1 MTGYRLPGRI
11 QHRQRTWGPIADTR
25 NWGFIMARQAQIT
38 VERIANEL
46 VIEFAHGKTIRI
58 SPQDLLDVVTEQ
70 AVFHGLKQKLVDAAA
85 ISRNPETGRSASIED
100 KYQAVWTV
108 YDRITRL
115 GEWNA
120 VRGEGGTGTGGLL
133 FAALCRMYAG
143 RKTEEE
149 LREWLSTKDKK
160 AQAELRKN
168 PKVAAIIEQ
177 IKAERG
183 SDDDDGLGEDLL
195 GELED

>member
-1 MTGYRLPGRI
+1 
-11 QHRQRTWGPIADTR
+11 
-25 NWGFIMARQAQIT
+25 MARQAQIT
-38 VERIANEL
+38 VERIANQL

-58 SPQDLLDVVTEQ
+58 SPQDLLDVVREQ

-100 KYQAVWTV
+100 KYQAVKTV
-108 YDRITRL
+108 YDRL
-115 GEWNA
+115 MAGHWNA

-149 LREWLSTKDKK
+149 LREWLGTKDKK

-183 SDDDDGLGEDLL
+183 SDDDGLGEDLL
-195 GELED
+195 NELDD

>member
-1 MTGYRLPGRI
+1 
-11 QHRQRTWGPIADTR
+11 
-25 NWGFIMARQAQIT
+25 MARQAQIT
-38 VERIANEL
+38 VERIANNL
-46 VIEFAHGKTIRI
+46 VIEFAHGKRI
-58 SPQDLLDVVTEQ
+58 ELNPFDLVEDLREH

-100 KYQAVWTV
+100 KYQAVKTV
-108 YDRITRL
+108 YDRL
-115 GEWNA
+115 LAGHWNA

-143 RKTEEE
+143 RKTEDE

-168 PKVAAIIEQ
+168 PKISTIIDQ

-183 SDDDDGLGEDLL
+183 ADDDGVGEALL
-195 GELED
+195 NELDD

>member
-1 MTGYRLPGRI
+1 
-11 QHRQRTWGPIADTR
+11 
-25 NWGFIMARQAQIT
+25 MARQAQIT
-38 VERIANEL
+38 VERIADDL
-46 VIEFAHGKTIRI
+46 VIEFAHGKRI
-58 SPQDLLDVVTEQ
+58 ELNPVDLADSVYKQ
-70 AVFHGLKQKLVDAAA
+70 AVYHGLKQKLVDAAA

-100 KYQAVWTV
+100 KYQAVKTV
-108 YDRITRL
+108 YDRL
-115 GEWNA
+115 LAGQWNA

-149 LREWLSTKDKK
+149 LREWLATKDKK

-183 SDDDDGLGEDLL
+183 ADDEDVGEDLL
-195 GELED
+195 GELDD

>member
-1 MTGYRLPGRI
+1 
-11 QHRQRTWGPIADTR
+11 
-25 NWGFIMARQAQIT
+25 MARQAQIT
-38 VERIANEL
+38 VDRIADDL
-46 VIEFAHGKTIRI
+46 VIEFAHGKRI
-58 SPQDLLDVVTEQ
+58 ELNPVDLADSVYKQ
-70 AVFHGLKQKLVDAAA
+70 AVYHGLKQKLVDAAA

-100 KYQAVWTV
+100 KYQAVKTV
-108 YDRITRL
+108 YDRL
-115 GEWNA
+115 LAGHWNA

-149 LREWLSTKDKK
+149 LREWLATKDKK

-168 PKVAAIIEQ
+168 PKVAVVIEQ

-183 SDDDDGLGEDLL
+183 GDDEDVGEDLL
-195 GELED
+195 NELDD

>member
-1 MTGYRLPGRI
+1 
-11 QHRQRTWGPIADTR
+11 
-25 NWGFIMARQAQIT
+25 MARQAQIT
-38 VERIANEL
+38 VERIADDL
-46 VIEFAHGKTIRI
+46 VIEFAHGKRI
-58 SPQDLLDVVTEQ
+58 ELNPVDLADSVYKQ
-70 AVFHGLKQKLVDAAA
+70 AVYHGLKQKLVDAAA

-100 KYQAVWTV
+100 KYQAVKTV
-108 YDRITRL
+108 YDRLIA
-115 GEWNA
+115 GHWNA

-183 SDDDDGLGEDLL
+183 SDDDGLGEDLL
-195 GELED
+195 GELDD

>member
-1 MTGYRLPGRI
+1 
-11 QHRQRTWGPIADTR
+11 
-25 NWGFIMARQAQIT
+25 MARQAQIT
-38 VERIANEL
+38 VERIADDL
-46 VIEFAHGKTIRI
+46 VIEFAHGKRI
-58 SPQDLLDVVTEQ
+58 ELNPVDLADSVYKQ
-70 AVFHGLKQKLVDAAA
+70 AVYHGLKQKLVDAAA

-100 KYQAVWTV
+100 KYQAVKTV
-108 YDRITRL
+108 YDRL
-115 GEWNA
+115 LAGHWNA

-149 LREWLSTKDKK
+149 LREWLGTKDKK

-183 SDDDDGLGEDLL
+183 SDDDGLGEDLL
-195 GELED
+195 NELDD

>member
-1 MTGYRLPGRI
+1 
-11 QHRQRTWGPIADTR
+11 
-25 NWGFIMARQAQIT
+25 MARQAQIT
-38 VERIANEL
+38 VDRIANDL
-46 VIEFAHGKTIRI
+46 VIEFAHGKRI
-58 SPQDLLDVVTEQ
+58 ELNPVDLVDSVYKQ
-70 AVFHGLKQKLVDAAA
+70 AVYHGLKQKLVDAAA

-100 KYQAVWTV
+100 KYQAVKTV
-108 YDRITRL
+108 YDRL
-115 GEWNA
+115 LAGHWNA

-168 PKVAAIIEQ
+168 PKIATIIDQ

-183 SDDDDGLGEDLL
+183 ADDDGIGEDLL
-195 GELED
+195 GELDD

>member
-1 MTGYRLPGRI
+1 
-11 QHRQRTWGPIADTR
+11 
-25 NWGFIMARQAQIT
+25 MARQAQIT
-38 VERIANEL
+38 VDRIANNL
-46 VIEFAHGKTIRI
+46 VIEFAHGKRI
-58 SPQDLLDVVTEQ
+58 ELNPFDLTEHVREQ

-133 FAALCRMYAG
+133 FVALCRMYAG

-149 LREWLSTKDKK
+149 LREWLGTKDKK

-183 SDDDDGLGEDLL
+183 ADDDGLGEDLL
-195 GELED
+195 GELDD

>member
-1 MTGYRLPGRI
+1 
-11 QHRQRTWGPIADTR
+11 
-25 NWGFIMARQAQIT
+25 MARQAQIT
-38 VERIANEL
+38 VDRIANNL
-46 VIEFAHGKTIRI
+46 VIEFAHGKRI
-58 SPQDLLDVVTEQ
+58 ELNPFDLTEQVREQ

-183 SDDDDGLGEDLL
+183 ADDDGLGEDLL
-195 GELED
+195 GELDD

>member
-1 MTGYRLPGRI
+1 
-11 QHRQRTWGPIADTR
+11 
-25 NWGFIMARQAQIT
+25 MARQAQIT
-38 VERIANEL
+38 VERDEDVL
-46 VIEFAHGKTIRI
+46 VIEFAHGKRI
-58 SPQDLLDVVTEQ
+58 EVRPAQLVGSVQEQ
-70 AVFHGLKQKLVDAAA
+70 AMFHGLKQKLVDAAA

-120 VRGEGGTGTGGLL
+120 VRGEGGAGTGGLL
-133 FAALCRMYAG
+133 FAALCRMYVG

-183 SDDDDGLGEDLL
+183 ADDDDGLGEDLL
-195 GELED
+195 GELDD

>member
-1 MTGYRLPGRI
+1 
-11 QHRQRTWGPIADTR
+11 
-25 NWGFIMARQAQIT
+25 MARQAQIT
-38 VERIANEL
+38 VDRIANDL
-46 VIEFAHGKTIRI
+46 VIEFAHGKRIELNPFDLIDSIR
-58 SPQDLLDVVTEQ
+58 EQ
-70 AVFHGLKQKLVDAAA
+70 AIYHGLKQKLVDAAA

-100 KYQAVWTV
+100 KYQAVKTV
-108 YDRITRL
+108 YDRL
-115 GEWNA
+115 MAGHWNA

-149 LREWLSTKDKK
+149 LREWLSAKDKK
-160 AQAELRKN
+160 AQSELRKN

-183 SDDDDGLGEDLL
+183 ADDDSTGEDLL
-195 GELED
+195 NELDD

>member
-1 MTGYRLPGRI
+1 
-11 QHRQRTWGPIADTR
+11 
-25 NWGFIMARQAQIT
+25 MARQAQIT
-38 VERIANEL
+38 VDRIANNL
-46 VIEFAHGKTIRI
+46 VIEFAHGKRI
-58 SPQDLLDVVTEQ
+58 ELNPFDLTEQVREQ

-133 FAALCRMYAG
+133 FAALCRMYVG

-149 LREWLSTKDKK
+149 LREWLATKDKK

-168 PKVAAIIEQ
+168 PKISTIIDQ

-183 SDDDDGLGEDLL
+183 ADDDGIGEDLL
-195 GELED
+195 NELDD

>member
-1 MTGYRLPGRI
+1 
-11 QHRQRTWGPIADTR
+11 
-25 NWGFIMARQAQIT
+25 MARQAQIT
-38 VERIANEL
+38 VERIADDL
-46 VIEFAHGKTIRI
+46 VIEFAHGKRI
-58 SPQDLLDVVTEQ
+58 ELNPVDLADSVYKQ
-70 AVFHGLKQKLVDAAA
+70 AVYHGLKQKLVDAAA

-100 KYQAVWTV
+100 KYQAVKTV
-108 YDRITRL
+108 YDRL
-115 GEWNA
+115 LAGHWNA

-149 LREWLSTKDKK
+149 LREWLGTKDKK

-183 SDDDDGLGEDLL
+183 ADDDGAGNDLL
-195 GELED
+195 DELENE

>member
-1 MTGYRLPGRI
+1 
-11 QHRQRTWGPIADTR
+11 
-25 NWGFIMARQAQIT
+25 MARQAQIT
-38 VERIANEL
+38 VERIADDL
-46 VIEFAHGKTIRI
+46 VIEFAHGKRI
-58 SPQDLLDVVTEQ
+58 ELNPVDLADSVYKQ
-70 AVFHGLKQKLVDAAA
+70 AVYHGLKQKLVDAAA

-100 KYQAVWTV
+100 KYQAVKTV
-108 YDRITRL
+108 YDRL
-115 GEWNA
+115 LAGHWNA

-149 LREWLSTKDKK
+149 LRDWLGTKDKK

-183 SDDDDGLGEDLL
+183 ADDDGLGEDLL
-195 GELED
+195 NELEG

>member
-1 MTGYRLPGRI
+1 MAKNISKQPVKNVPEVRI
-11 QHRQRTWGPIADTR
+11 CRDWLWR
-25 NWGFIMARQAQIT
+25 
-38 VERIANEL
+38 VERPRSRWDS
-46 VIEFAHGKTIRI
+46 VGAHFSWALI
-58 SPQDLLDVVTEQ
+58 S
-70 AVFHGLKQKLVDAAA
+70 
-85 ISRNPETGRSASIED
+85 
-100 KYQAVWTV
+100 
-108 YDRITRL
+108 
-115 GEWNA
+115 
-120 VRGEGGTGTGGLL
+120 GGLL

-183 SDDDDGLGEDLL
+183 TDDDGLGEDLL
-195 GELED
+195 NELED

>member
-1 MTGYRLPGRI
+1 
-11 QHRQRTWGPIADTR
+11 
-25 NWGFIMARQAQIT
+25 MARQAQIT
-38 VERIANEL
+38 VELVRNNEGRIGGMA
-46 VIEFAHGKTIRI
+46 IEFAHGKTITVKA
-58 SPQDLLDVVTEQ
+58 SDLNNAVMEQ
-70 AVFHGLKQKLVDAAA
+70 AIWHGLKQKLVDAAA

-149 LREWLSTKDKK
+149 LREWLGTKDKK

-168 PKVAAIIEQ
+168 PKVATIIEQ

-183 SDDDDGLGEDLL
+183 ADDDGLGEDLL
-195 GELED
+195 NELDD

>member
-1 MTGYRLPGRI
+1 
-11 QHRQRTWGPIADTR
+11 
-25 NWGFIMARQAQIT
+25 MARQAQIT
-38 VERIANEL
+38 VERIANNL
-46 VIEFAHGKTIRI
+46 VIEFAHGKRIELNPFDLVGEIR
-58 SPQDLLDVVTEQ
+58 EH

-100 KYQAVWTV
+100 KYQAVKTV
-108 YDRITRL
+108 YDRL
-115 GEWNA
+115 LAGHWNA

-168 PKVAAIIEQ
+168 PKISTIIDQ

-183 SDDDDGLGEDLL
+183 SADDGLGEDLL
-195 GELED
+195 NELDD

>member
-1 MTGYRLPGRI
+1 
-11 QHRQRTWGPIADTR
+11 
-25 NWGFIMARQAQIT
+25 MARNAQIT
-38 VERIANEL
+38 ANVINNEAGHPAAL
-46 VIEFAHGKTIRI
+46 VLSFAHGKELTIKAR
-58 SPQDLLDVVTEQ
+58 DLTNEVMEY
-70 AVFHGLKQKLVDAAA
+70 AIFHGLKQKLVDAAA
-85 ISRNPETGRSASIED
+85 IGRNPETGRSASIED

-149 LREWLSTKDKK
+149 LRDWLGTKDKK
-160 AQAELRKN
+160 AQAALRKN
-168 PKVAAIIEQ
+168 PKIADLIET

-183 SDDDDGLGEDLL
+183 GADDDAGADLL
-195 GELED
+195 DELED